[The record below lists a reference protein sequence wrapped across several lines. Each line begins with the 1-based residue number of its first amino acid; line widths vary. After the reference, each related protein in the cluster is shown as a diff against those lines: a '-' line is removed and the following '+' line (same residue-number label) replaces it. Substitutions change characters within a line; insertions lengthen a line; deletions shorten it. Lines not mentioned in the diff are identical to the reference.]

1 MQNYKKGK
9 KIIKIKNC
17 YMKFDIWSLIFLYEI
32 WIKKKKIEEEVYLI
46 NILLSLKT
54 RNYFYKKIIFYK
66 KK

>member
-1 MQNYKKGK
+1 
-9 KIIKIKNC
+9 
-17 YMKFDIWSLIFLYEI
+17 MKYEL
-32 WIKKKKIEEEVYLI
+32 KKKKIEEEVYLI

>member
-1 MQNYKKGK
+1 
-9 KIIKIKNC
+9 
-17 YMKFDIWSLIFLYEI
+17 MKFDIWYFYMKYEL
-32 WIKKKKIEEEVYLI
+32 KKKKIEEEVYLI